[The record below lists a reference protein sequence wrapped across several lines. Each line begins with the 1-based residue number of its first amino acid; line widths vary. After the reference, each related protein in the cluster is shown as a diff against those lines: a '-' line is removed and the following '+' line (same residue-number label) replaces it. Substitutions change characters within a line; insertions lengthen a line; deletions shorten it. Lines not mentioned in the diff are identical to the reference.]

1 MRMIVIWRT
10 HFARGKRSL
19 LEMTVPDSSDRQ
31 IEELRA
37 DWGRNL
43 SDEEDEEVVKVKSV
57 KGKGKANA
65 EGKGKKQ
72 AE

>member
-1 MRMIVIWRT
+1 MRMTVISRT
-10 HFARGKRSL
+10 HFARGKCKLGPESNNQ
-19 LEMTVPDSSDRQ
+19 TVTETGR
-31 IEELRA
+31 RA
-37 DWGRNL
+37 DLGRNL
-43 SDEEDEEVVKVKSV
+43 SDEDDEEVVKVKSV